1 MKRLV
6 LAPHCDDE
14 TLGCGGL
21 LAKYPDTGVLV
32 ATSPDAERRGEFD
45 RAQKLLGF
53 AHACFLDFKD
63 GYVGADMRRLVGAL
77 DDVIGELR
85 PDELYLPFPSMHQDH
100 IAVYEAGIRAGRLS
114 MNPDHWFTPSIYVYD
129 VAAYDV
135 NMYPTDLKWNVFE
148 SLSEEHVNAKVA
160 ALKEYSSQ
168 AVVGPHPING
178 IKELAQASGQ
188 ARHLDF
194 AEPFALIRHV
204 R

>member
-32 ATSPDAERRGEFD
+32 ATNPDSERRCEFE

-53 AHACFLDFKD
+53 EYACFLHFKD
-63 GYVGADMRRLVGAL
+63 GYVGADMRELVGAL
-77 DDVIGELR
+77 DEVIGELR
-85 PDELYLPFPSMHQDH
+85 PEELYLPFPSMHQDH
-100 IAVYEAGIRAGRLS
+100 IAVYEAGIRTGRLS
-114 MNPDHWFTPSIYVYD
+114 MNPDHWFTPSIFVYD

-148 SLSEEHVNAKVA
+148 PLSEEQVNAKVA

-168 AVVGPHPING
+168 AVAGPHPING
-178 IKELAQASGQ
+178 IKESAKASGH
-188 ARHLDF
+188 ARHLDY